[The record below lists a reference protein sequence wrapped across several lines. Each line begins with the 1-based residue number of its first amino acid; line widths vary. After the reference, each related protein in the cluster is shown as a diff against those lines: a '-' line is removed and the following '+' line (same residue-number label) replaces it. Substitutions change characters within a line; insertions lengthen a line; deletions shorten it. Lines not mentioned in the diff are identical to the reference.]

1 MNISVCYNIHFFY
14 DIINIGDRVNEVIKA
29 GCILIDKN
37 NQKLAL
43 VYREDN
49 DDYSFPKGHLEK
61 DESII
66 ECAIRET
73 EEETKRIPV
82 VDSNKKRYENKY
94 VNGEG
99 NVIVYY
105 YIAYDGGHSDNDSL
119 ETHPVIWLDYSEVYD
134 KLTYDSDKELWNEVK
149 EVIK

>member
-1 MNISVCYNIHFFY
+1 MTDTVIDGSKDGVFTIT
-14 DIINIGDRVNEVIKA
+14 GNEVIKA

-61 DESII
+61 EESII

-73 EEETKRIPV
+73 YHQIIE
-82 VDSNKKRYENKY
+82 
-94 VNGEG
+94 
-99 NVIVYY
+99 
-105 YIAYDGGHSDNDSL
+105 
-119 ETHPVIWLDYSEVYD
+119 
-134 KLTYDSDKELWNEVK
+134 
-149 EVIK
+149 